1 MPKLR
6 MYRVFI
12 SHCWEYAA
20 DYHTLV
26 DWLENEPL
34 FDCKNLSVP
43 EESAMRE
50 DTTFEKR
57 LRRRLGDSDI
67 LLVIVGM
74 EIAQRHWMKWEIKW
88 AHIRG
93 IPIVGVMPNGGQR
106 VPQALDKI
114 GCPIVRWRRDSVIS
128 AVRQYAR
135 DQR

>member
-6 MYRVFI
+6 TYRVFI
-12 SHCWEYAA
+12 SHCWEYD
-20 DYHTLV
+20 DYYTLV

-43 EESAMRE
+43 EESALS
-50 DTTFEKR
+50 DDQALEKR
-57 LRRRLGDSDI
+57 LRKRIGDSDI
-67 LLVIVGM
+67 LLVIIGM
-74 EIAQRHWMKWEIKW
+74 EIAHRYWMKWEIKW

-93 IPIVGVMPNGGQR
+93 IPIVGVMSNGGQR
-106 VPQALDKI
+106 VPQALDRT

-135 DQR
+135 D